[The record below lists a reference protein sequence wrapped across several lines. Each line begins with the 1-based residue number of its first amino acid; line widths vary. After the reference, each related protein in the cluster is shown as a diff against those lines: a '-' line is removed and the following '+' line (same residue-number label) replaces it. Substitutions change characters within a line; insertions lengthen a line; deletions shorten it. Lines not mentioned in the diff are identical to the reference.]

1 MLLLSPVRT
10 EPENEMQLYAHYQN
24 PSAKRDGKAAVAI
37 TRDIE
42 GRDVKELLVCHGKKE
57 ARIIAKNLNAKPWNF

>member
-1 MLLLSPVRT
+1 
-10 EPENEMQLYAHYQN
+10 MQLYAHYQN